1 MAAEELL
8 PPDELLVLGELDG
21 PAVGSLDG
29 SLDGSG
35 GAAAPVALLLGAA
48 APPDADAGAAEL
60 VDVW

>member
-8 PPDELLVLGELDG
+8 PPDELLALGGLDA

-29 SLDGSG
+29 SG
-35 GAAAPVALLLGAA
+35 GGAAPVALLLGAVA
-48 APPDADAGAAEL
+48 IPPDADAGVAEL